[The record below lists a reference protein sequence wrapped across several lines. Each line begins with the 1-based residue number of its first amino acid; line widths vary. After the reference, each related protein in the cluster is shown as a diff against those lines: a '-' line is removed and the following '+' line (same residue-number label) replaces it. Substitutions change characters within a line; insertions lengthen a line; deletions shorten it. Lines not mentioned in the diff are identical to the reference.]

1 MGSPKDWNKMIIE
14 EFRANE
20 GKVGGRFAG
29 QPLALLHTVG
39 AKSGQPRINPVACM
53 RDGDRYVIVA
63 SKAGAPVNPD
73 WYYNLVAHPQVT
85 VEYGTETFQAQATV
99 ATEPERT
106 RLYNQMAAD
115 RPTFAEY
122 EQKTTRKIPVIIL
135 TRVE

>member
-14 EFRANE
+14 EFRANG

-39 AKSGQPRINPVACM
+39 ARSGQPRVNPVGCM
-53 RDGDRYVIVA
+53 KDGDRYVIIA
-63 SKAGAPVNPD
+63 SKSGAPVNPD
-73 WYYNLVAHPQVT
+73 WYYNLVANPLVT
-85 VEYGTETFQAQATV
+85 VEYGTETFKARATV

-122 EQKTTRKIPVIIL
+122 QTKTTRAIPVIIL
-135 TRVE
+135 TRIK